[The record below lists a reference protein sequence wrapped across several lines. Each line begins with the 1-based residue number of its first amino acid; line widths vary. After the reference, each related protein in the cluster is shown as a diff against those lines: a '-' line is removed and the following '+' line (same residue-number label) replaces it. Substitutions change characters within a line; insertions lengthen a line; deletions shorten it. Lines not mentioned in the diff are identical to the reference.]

1 MLQQNDGKI
10 VALEQNQIRFDK
22 LYYNIQLQ

>member
-22 LYYNIQLQ
+22 LNYNIQLQ

>member
-1 MLQQNDGKI
+1 MLQQNDGKV

-22 LYYNIQLQ
+22 LHYNIQLQ

>member
-1 MLQQNDGKI
+1 MLQQNNGKI

-22 LYYNIQLQ
+22 LNYNIQLQ

>member
-10 VALEQNQIRFDK
+10 VALEQNKIRFDK
-22 LYYNIQLQ
+22 LNYNIQLQ